1 MFDKPCWGRHHFS
14 MSAAQIIL
22 ELPKLA
28 APERLLIRR
37 KLIELADENV
47 DVALCDAMALEGAMM
62 LDELEAEDES
72 NGR

>member
-1 MFDKPCWGRHHFS
+1 

-28 APERLLIRR
+28 PPERLLIRR
-37 KLIELADENV
+37 KLIELADENE
-47 DVALCDAMALEGAMM
+47 DVSLCDAMALEGAMM

-72 NGR
+72 NRR